1 MFSLCVRPRVLC
13 VSRLEELE
21 SLESLSRGR
30 GRRVH
35 ALALLLDLL
44 QQVLEAEALEV
55 LRRVQV
61 QLLEVLQAPLQ
72 VLEVEVLEVALAL
85 SPLLEAQPLLQEQ
98 LQELEEQLDDPEVRS
113 RGP

>member
-1 MFSLCVRPRVLC
+1 MLC
-13 VSRLEELE
+13 VSKLEELE

-85 SPLLEAQPLLQEQ
+85 SPSLEAQPLLQEQ
-98 LQELEEQLDDPEVRS
+98 LQELEEQLGDPEVRS

>member
-1 MFSLCVRPRVLC
+1 MLC
-13 VSRLEELE
+13 VSKLEELG

-55 LRRVQV
+55 LRVQV
-61 QLLEVLQAPLQ
+61 LEVLQAPLQ